1 MHNPLDMAR
10 SGEPPSRKRRALP
23 RFSLQ
28 RLLFGSPRKRRSA
41 RSASRSSGN
50 GGPERVV
57 SLESLAVAGPSHLS
71 AMEAIGE
78 DVMIECPVCL
88 DTLPA
93 SSFPRLTYCSHK
105 SCRACLKQYLTIE
118 IMESRVRIMCPQC
131 SEPLHPTD
139 IKHIVED
146 PALMNKYDEFM
157 VRRAL
162 ATDADARWCP
172 APDCGYAVIA
182 AGCAS
187 CPRLECGRP
196 GCSAS
201 FCYHCQAEWHPNQ
214 TCDAARS
221 ERLAQFRPSAAGGQ
235 QSPTSSLSGDNI
247 KNCPRCRIVIVK
259 MDDGSCNH
267 MTCGLCGAEF
277 CWLCMQEISD
287 LHYLSPSGCTF
298 WGKKP
303 WSRKK
308 KILWQLGTLVGAPVG
323 VALLA
328 GIAVPA
334 MIIGIP
340 VWVGKKLYVR
350 YRSGNKHR
358 RNAFI
363 GGGVLLAALTS
374 PALSLMAVSIGVPI
388 LLAYIYGV
396 VPFSLCRAG
405 GCGLS
410 TTPQGVRFEFDDE
423 NDALDLAAGARQTD
437 AGSSDTLS
445 HRPGTPYPS
454 IGEGFGL
461 WASSSQLDRAITGP
475 GESDRE
481 SASVTAVAPDS
492 LTPSV
497 YSGGATSCRM
507 EAGTGKRLS
516 FCSDARSERSLG
528 EAGSLAADARSE
540 RSVGTTSLLD
550 DQPGASTRALA
561 GSIVSYKM
569 SDTLSQLST
578 AEHGGRSVSP
588 GSSFSGDETAALAAG
603 RRFGRRATL
612 DRQGSCA
619 DDTASTRSSARG
631 DDELSVRWID
641 EGPPPPTAGGARWP
655 AGRRP
660 RRSRAAAVRAEL
672 AAPHVAT
679 VSSAAAA
686 ADLPPVEAGV
696 ERRVPGKAGAPRA
709 RSSELLLV
717 HGRAPPA
724 PQPQQALRKSLP
736 CLLTAPLVD

>member
-1 MHNPLDMAR
+1 MHSVLEM
-10 SGEPPSRKRRALP
+10 PPSSEPARKRRTLP

-28 RLLFGSPRKRRSA
+28 RLIFGSPRKRKSS
-41 RSASRSSGN
+41 RSASRSSAN
-50 GGPERVV
+50 GGQQERVI
-57 SLESLAVAGPSHLS
+57 SLESLAVAGPSHLD
-71 AMEAIGE
+71 AVDAISE
-78 DVMIECPVCL
+78 EVMIECPVCL
-88 DTLPA
+88 DTLPVA
-93 SSFPRLTYCSHK
+93 SFPRLTYCAHK
-105 SCRACLKQYLTIE
+105 SCRACLKQYLAIE
-118 IMESRVRIMCPQC
+118 IMESRVRILCPQC
-131 SEPLHPTD
+131 NEPLHPTD
-139 IKHIVED
+139 IKHIVND
-146 PALMNKYDEFM
+146 ATLMNKYDEFM

-221 ERLAQFRPSAAGGQ
+221 ERLAQYRSSAGQ

-328 GIAVPA
+328 GIAMPA

-340 VWVGKKLYVR
+340 VWVGKKIYAR
-350 YRSGNKHR
+350 YRSGSRHR
-358 RNAFI
+358 RNAAI

-423 NDALDLAAGARQTD
+423 NDALELAAGGRPAD
-437 AGSSDTLS
+437 ATSTDTLS

-454 IGEGFGL
+454 IGEVSGL
-461 WASSSQLDRAITGP
+461 WSSGSQLDRALAGP

-497 YSGGATSCRM
+497 YSGANSCRL
-507 EAGTGKRLS
+507 EAASGKRLS

-528 EAGSLAADARSE
+528 E
-540 RSVGTTSLLD
+540 
-550 DQPGASTRALA
+550 
-561 GSIVSYKM
+561 
-569 SDTLSQLST
+569 
-578 AEHGGRSVSP
+578 
-588 GSSFSGDETAALAAG
+588 
-603 RRFGRRATL
+603 
-612 DRQGSCA
+612 
-619 DDTASTRSSARG
+619 
-631 DDELSVRWID
+631 
-641 EGPPPPTAGGARWP
+641 
-655 AGRRP
+655 
-660 RRSRAAAVRAEL
+660 
-672 AAPHVAT
+672 
-679 VSSAAAA
+679 
-686 ADLPPVEAGV
+686 
-696 ERRVPGKAGAPRA
+696 
-709 RSSELLLV
+709 
-717 HGRAPPA
+717 
-724 PQPQQALRKSLP
+724 
-736 CLLTAPLVD
+736 